1 MTTGVLLLNF
11 GEPEET
17 TRDAVVPYLERI
29 FMSNMEME
37 DIDDEDEARERAHE
51 LAEKRA
57 PGLLAEYD
65 EMGPSPLKPQAR
77 EQADALVDELD
88 ERGFDAH
95 VYNGMQYTE
104 PFVRDALKEAR
115 DDGVEKLVALPVYPL
130 CGRTT
135 TVESLEM
142 AEDALEGFDWSPEY
156 TEITGWHEHP
166 DYVELRAE
174 NLAGFIEDEGVSM
187 GDDGDAELLFSAHG
201 TPTKYLEGDL
211 ASRYDKYVE
220 EFCDW
225 MARRIGVDDYLL
237 GYQTHENRGVSWT
250 EPDTEDVIEE
260 VEADHVVVEPVSF
273 MREQSETLSELDI
286 ELREDCDELGVEL
299 HRVPVPHDSPRF
311 PGVLADLVEP
321 VLGDQSLADYGM
333 GQCRCKET
341 EGTYCYG
348 PAY

>member
-1 MTTGVLLLNF
+1 MTIGVLLLNF

-29 FMSNMEME
+29 FLSNMEME
-37 DIDDEDEARERAHE
+37 DIDDEEAARGRARE

-57 PGLLAEYD
+57 PGLLAEYE
-65 EMGPSPLKPQAR
+65 EMGPSPLKQQAR
-77 EQADALVDELD
+77 EQADALGDELA
-88 ERGFDAH
+88 ERGYDVE

-104 PFVRDALKEAR
+104 PFVADALEEAR
-115 DDGVEKLVALPVYPL
+115 DDGVDEVVALPVYPL

-142 AEDALEGFDWSPEY
+142 TEDALEELDWSPEY
-156 TEITGWHEHP
+156 TELTGWHEHP
-166 DYVELRAE
+166 EYVEMRAE
-174 NLAGFIEDEGVSM
+174 NLGNFIEDEGIEV
-187 GDDGDAELLFSAHG
+187 GENAEMLFSAHG

-211 ASRYDKYVE
+211 GFRYDEYVE
-220 EFCDW
+220 EFCEW
-225 MARRIGVDDYLL
+225 TATHLGVEDYLL
-237 GYQTHENRGVSWT
+237 GFQNHQNRGVEWT
-250 EPDTEDVIEE
+250 EPETEEVIEE
-260 VEADHVVVEPVSF
+260 VDADHVVVEPVSF

-286 ELREDCDELGVEL
+286 ELREECEELGIEL
-299 HRVPVPHDSPRF
+299 HRAPIPHDDPRF

-321 VLGDQSLADYGM
+321 VIADEDLSEWGM

>member
-29 FMSNMEME
+29 FLSNMEME
-37 DIDDEDEARERAHE
+37 DIDDEEAARERARG

-57 PGLLAEYD
+57 PGLLAEYE
-65 EMGPSPLKPQAR
+65 EMGPSPLKQQAR
-77 EQADALVDELD
+77 EQADALGDELT
-88 ERGFDAH
+88 ERGYD
-95 VYNGMQYTE
+95 VEIYNGMQYTE
-104 PFVRDALKEAR
+104 PFVADALEEAR
-115 DDGVEKLVALPVYPL
+115 DDGVDEIVALPVYPL

-135 TVESLEM
+135 TVEALEM
-142 AEDALEGFDWSPEY
+142 TEDALEELDWSPEY
-156 TEITGWHEHP
+156 TEVTGWHEHP
-166 DYVELRAE
+166 EYVELRAE
-174 NLAGFIEDEGVSM
+174 NLEGFVDDEGVDI
-187 GDDGDAELLFSAHG
+187 GENAELLFSAHG

-211 ASRYDKYVE
+211 AFRYDEYVE

-225 MARRIGVDDYLL
+225 TATRLGVEDYLL
-237 GYQTHENRGVSWT
+237 GYQNHENRGVEWT
-250 EPDTEDVIEE
+250 EPETEDVIEE

-286 ELREDCDELGVEL
+286 ELREECEELGVEL
-299 HRVPVPHDSPRF
+299 HRAPIPHDDPRF
-311 PGVLADLVEP
+311 AGVLADLVEP
-321 VLGDQSLADYGM
+321 IIAEEDLNDWGM

>member
-29 FMSNMEME
+29 FLSNMEME
-37 DIDDEDEARERAHE
+37 DIDDEEAARERARE

-57 PGLLAEYD
+57 PGLLAEYE
-65 EMGPSPLKPQAR
+65 EMGPSPLKQQAR
-77 EQADALVDELD
+77 EQADALGDELA
-88 ERGFDAH
+88 ERGYD
-95 VYNGMQYTE
+95 VEIYNGMQYTD

-115 DDGVEKLVALPVYPL
+115 DDGVDELVALPVYPL

-142 AEDALEGFDWSPEY
+142 TEDALEELDWSPDY
-156 TEITGWHEHP
+156 TEVTGWHEHP
-166 DYVELRAE
+166 HYVELRAD
-174 NLAGFIEDEGVSM
+174 NLAEFVEDEDVEIGA
-187 GDDGDAELLFSAHG
+187 DAELLFSAHG

-211 ASRYDKYVE
+211 ASRYDEYVE

-225 MARRIGVDDYLL
+225 IATRLGVEDYLL
-237 GYQTHENRGVSWT
+237 GFQNHENRGVEWT
-250 EPDTEDVIEE
+250 EPDTEEVIEE
-260 VEADHVVVEPVSF
+260 VDASHVVVEPVSF

-286 ELREDCDELGVEL
+286 ELREECEELGVEL
-299 HRVPVPHDSPRF
+299 HRAPIPYDDPRF

-321 VLGDQSLADYGM
+321 VIADEDFDDWGM

>member
-29 FMSNMEME
+29 FLSNMEME
-37 DIDDEDEARERAHE
+37 DIDDEEAARERARE

-57 PGLLAEYD
+57 PSLLAEYD
-65 EMGPSPLKPQAR
+65 EMGPSPLKQQAR
-77 EQADALVDELD
+77 EQADALGDELD
-88 ERGFDAH
+88 GRGYD
-95 VYNGMQYTE
+95 VEIYNGMQYTD
-104 PFVRDALKEAR
+104 PFIRDALEEAR
-115 DDGVEKLVALPVYPL
+115 DDGVDEVVALPVYPL

-142 AEDALEGFDWSPEY
+142 AEEALEELDWSPEY

-166 DYVELRAE
+166 DYVKMRAE
-174 NLAGFIEDEGVSM
+174 NLAEFIEDEGVEI
-187 GDDGDAELLFSAHG
+187 GEDAELLFSAHG

-211 ASRYDKYVE
+211 GFRYDEYVE

-225 MARRIGVDDYLL
+225 MADRLGVDDYLL
-237 GYQTHENRGVSWT
+237 GYQNHENRGVDWT

-260 VEADHVVVEPVSF
+260 VKADHVVVEPLSF

-286 ELREDCDELGVEL
+286 ELREECEEFGVEL
-299 HRVPVPHDSPRF
+299 HRVPIPHDDPRF
-311 PGVLADLVEP
+311 PDVLADLVEP
-321 VLGDQSLADYGM
+321 IVADEPLDEWGM

-341 EGTYCYG
+341 DGTYCYG

>member
-37 DIDDEDEARERAHE
+37 DIDNEEKARERARE

-57 PGLLAEYD
+57 PGLLAEYE
-65 EMGPSPLKPQAR
+65 EMGPSPLIPQAR
-77 EQADALVDELD
+77 AQADALAGELA
-88 ERGFDAH
+88 ERGFDAE

-104 PFVRDALKEAR
+104 PFVDEALREAR
-115 DDGVEKLVALPVYPL
+115 DDGVDELVALPVYPL

-142 AEDALEGFDWSPEY
+142 AEEALGDLDWSPEY
-156 TEITGWHEHP
+156 TEVTGWHEHP
-166 DYVELRAE
+166 EYVELRAE
-174 NLAGFIEDEGVSM
+174 NLAEFIEDEGV
-187 GDDGDAELLFSAHG
+187 DVAEEGDADLLFSAHG

-211 ASRYDKYVE
+211 AFRYDGYVE

-225 MARRIGVDDYLL
+225 MARRLGVDEYLL
-237 GYQTHENRGVSWT
+237 GFQNHENRDVDWT

-286 ELREDCDELGVEL
+286 ELREECEEMGVEL
-299 HRVPVPHDSPRF
+299 HRVPIPHDDERF
-311 PGVLADLVEP
+311 HGVLADLVEP
-321 VLGDQSLADYGM
+321 LITDEPLDDWGM

-341 EGTYCYG
+341 DGTYCYG

>member
-17 TRDAVVPYLERI
+17 TREAVVPYLERI
-29 FMSNMEME
+29 FLSNMEME
-37 DIDDEDEARERAHE
+37 DIDDEEAARERARE

-57 PGLLAEYD
+57 PGLLAEYE
-65 EMGPSPLKPQAR
+65 EMGPSPLKQQAR
-77 EQADALVDELD
+77 EQADALADELGG
-88 ERGFDAH
+88 RGYD
-95 VYNGMQYTE
+95 VEIYNGMQYTD
-104 PFVRDALKEAR
+104 PFVREALEEAR
-115 DDGVEKLVALPVYPL
+115 DDGVEELVALPVYPL

-142 AEDALEGFDWSPEY
+142 TEEALEELDWSPEY

-166 DYVELRAE
+166 DYVELRAD
-174 NLAGFIEDEGVSM
+174 NLAEFIDDEGVEI
-187 GDDGDAELLFSAHG
+187 GENAELLFSAHG

-211 ASRYDKYVE
+211 GFRYDDYVG

-225 MARRIGVDDYLL
+225 MADRLGVDDYLL
-237 GYQTHENRGVSWT
+237 GYQNHENRGVDWT

-260 VEADHVVVEPVSF
+260 VEAPHVVVEPLSF

-286 ELREDCDELGVEL
+286 ELDEECEELGVEL
-299 HRVPVPHDSPRF
+299 HRVPIPHDDPRF

-321 VLGDQSLADYGM
+321 VIDDEPLEDWGM

>member
-29 FMSNMEME
+29 FLSNMEME
-37 DIDDEDEARERAHE
+37 DIDDEEAAKERARE

-57 PGLLAEYD
+57 PGLLAEYE
-65 EMGPSPLKPQAR
+65 EMGPSPLKGQAR
-77 EQADALVDELD
+77 EQADALGDELA
-88 ERGFDAH
+88 ERGYDTQ
-95 VYNGMQYTE
+95 VYNGMQYTD
-104 PFVRDALKEAR
+104 PFVADALEEAR
-115 DDGVEKLVALPVYPL
+115 DDGVEEVVALPVYPL

-142 AEDALEGFDWSPEY
+142 TEDALEELDWSPEY
-156 TEITGWHEHP
+156 TELTGWHEHP
-166 DYVELRAE
+166 DYVEMRAD
-174 NLAGFIEDEGVSM
+174 NLAEFLENEGVEI
-187 GDDGDAELLFSAHG
+187 GDDAELLFSAHG

-211 ASRYDKYVE
+211 ASRYDEYVE

-225 MARRIGVDDYLL
+225 VATRLGVEDYLL
-237 GYQTHENRGVSWT
+237 GYQNHENRGVEWT
-250 EPDTEDVIEE
+250 EPETEDVIEE
-260 VEADHVVVEPVSF
+260 VEADHIIVEPVSF

-286 ELREDCDELGVEL
+286 ELREECEDLGVEL
-299 HRVPVPHDSPRF
+299 HRAPIPHDDPRF
-311 PGVLADLVEP
+311 AGVLADLIEP
-321 VLGDQSLADYGM
+321 IIADEDLDDWGM

>member
-29 FMSNMEME
+29 FLSNMEME
-37 DIDDEDEARERAHE
+37 DIDDEEAARERARG

-57 PGLLAEYD
+57 PGLLAEYE
-65 EMGPSPLKPQAR
+65 EMGPSPLKQQAR
-77 EQADALVDELD
+77 EQADALGDELT
-88 ERGFDAH
+88 ERGYD
-95 VYNGMQYTE
+95 VEIYNGMQYTE
-104 PFVRDALKEAR
+104 PFVADALREAR
-115 DDGVEKLVALPVYPL
+115 EDGVDEIVALPVYPL

-135 TVESLEM
+135 TVEALEM
-142 AEDALEGFDWSPEY
+142 TEDALEELDWSPEY
-156 TEITGWHEHP
+156 TEVTGWHEHP

-174 NLAGFIEDEGVSM
+174 NLEEFVDDEGVEI
-187 GDDGDAELLFSAHG
+187 GENVELLFSAHG

-211 ASRYDKYVE
+211 AFRYDEYVE

-225 MARRIGVDDYLL
+225 TATHLGVEDYLL
-237 GYQTHENRGVSWT
+237 GYQNHENRGVEWT
-250 EPDTEDVIEE
+250 EPETEEVIEE

-286 ELREDCDELGVEL
+286 ELREECEELGVEL
-299 HRVPVPHDSPRF
+299 HRTPIPHDDPRF
-311 PGVLADLVEP
+311 AGVLADLVEP
-321 VLGDQSLADYGM
+321 IIAEEDLDDWGM

>member
-1 MTTGVLLLNF
+1 MTEGVLLLNF
-11 GEPEET
+11 GEPEEA
-17 TRDAVVPYLERI
+17 TREAVVPYLERI

-37 DIDDEDEARERAHE
+37 DIDDEEAARERAKE
-51 LAEKRA
+51 LAQRRA
-57 PGLLAEYD
+57 PGLLEEYE
-65 EMGPSPLKPQAR
+65 EMGASPLIPQAR
-77 EQADALVDELD
+77 EQAEMLADELAD
-88 ERGFDAH
+88 RGFDAN

-104 PFVRDALKEAR
+104 PFVSEALEEAR
-115 DDGVEKLVALPVYPL
+115 GDGVEELVALPVYPL

-142 AEDALEGFDWSPEY
+142 TGEALDDMDWSPEY
-156 TEITGWHEHP
+156 TEVTGWHEHP

-174 NLAGFIEDEGVSM
+174 NIEEFVDESGLDL
-187 GDDGDAELLFSAHG
+187 GENAELVFSAHG
-201 TPTKYLEGDL
+201 TPTEYLEQG
-211 ASRYDKYVE
+211 SRYDEYVE

-225 MARRIGVDDYLL
+225 MAERVGVDDYLL
-237 GYQTHENRGVSWT
+237 GYQNHENRGVPWT
-250 EPDTEDVIEE
+250 EPETEEVIEE
-260 VEADHVVVEPVSF
+260 VEQPHAVVEPLSF

-286 ELREDCDELGVEL
+286 ELAEECEELGIQM
-299 HRVPVPHDSPRF
+299 HRVPIPYDDPRF

-321 VLGDQSLADYGM
+321 VLADEDLGDWGM

>member
-17 TRDAVVPYLERI
+17 TREAVVPYLERI
-29 FMSNMEME
+29 FLSNMEME
-37 DIDDEDEARERAHE
+37 DIEDEEKARQRARE

-65 EMGPSPLKPQAR
+65 EMGPSPLKQQAR
-77 EQADALVDELD
+77 EQADALGDELT
-88 ERGFDAH
+88 ERGYD
-95 VYNGMQYTE
+95 VEIYNGMQYTD
-104 PFVRDALKEAR
+104 PFVRDALREAR
-115 DDGVEKLVALPVYPL
+115 DDGVEEIVALPVYPL

-135 TVESLEM
+135 TVEALEM
-142 AEDALEGFDWSPEY
+142 TEDALEELDWSPEY
-156 TEITGWHEHP
+156 TEVTGWHEHP
-166 DYVELRAE
+166 DYVELRAD
-174 NLAGFIEDEGVSM
+174 NLEEFVEEEDIEIGE
-187 GDDGDAELLFSAHG
+187 DAELLFSAHG

-211 ASRYDKYVE
+211 GFRYDGYVE

-225 MARRIGVDDYLL
+225 TATRLGVEEYLL
-237 GYQTHENRGVSWT
+237 GYQNHENRGVEWT
-250 EPDTEDVIEE
+250 EPETEDVIEK
-260 VEADHVVVEPVSF
+260 VEADHAVVEPVSF

-286 ELREDCDELGVEL
+286 ELREECEEFGVEL
-299 HRVPVPHDSPRF
+299 HRTPIPHDDPRF
-311 PGVLADLVEP
+311 AGVLADLVEP
-321 VLGDQSLADYGM
+321 IIAEEDLDDWGM

>member
-29 FMSNMEME
+29 FLSNMEME
-37 DIDDEDEARERAHE
+37 DIDDEEAARERARE

-57 PGLLAEYD
+57 PSLLAEYD
-65 EMGPSPLKPQAR
+65 EMGPSPLKQQAR
-77 EQADALVDELD
+77 EQADALGDELD
-88 ERGFDAH
+88 GRGYD
-95 VYNGMQYTE
+95 VEIYNGMQYTD
-104 PFVRDALKEAR
+104 PFIRDALEEAR
-115 DDGVEKLVALPVYPL
+115 DDGVDEVVALPVYPL

-142 AEDALEGFDWSPEY
+142 AEEALEELDWSPEY

-166 DYVELRAE
+166 DYVEMRAE
-174 NLAGFIEDEGVSM
+174 NLAEFIEDEGVEI
-187 GDDGDAELLFSAHG
+187 GEDAELLFSAHG

-211 ASRYDKYVE
+211 GFRYDEYVE

-225 MARRIGVDDYLL
+225 MADRLGVDDYLL
-237 GYQTHENRGVSWT
+237 GYQNHENRGVDWT

-260 VEADHVVVEPVSF
+260 VKADHVVVEPLSF

-286 ELREDCDELGVEL
+286 ELREECEEFGVEL
-299 HRVPVPHDSPRF
+299 HRVPIPHDDPRF
-311 PGVLADLVEP
+311 PDVLADLVEP
-321 VLGDQSLADYGM
+321 IVADEPLDEWGM

-341 EGTYCYG
+341 DGTYCYG

>member
-29 FMSNMEME
+29 FLSNMEME
-37 DIDDEDEARERAHE
+37 DIDDEDAAKERARG

-57 PGLLAEYD
+57 PGLLEEYE
-65 EMGPSPLKPQAR
+65 EMGPSPLKQQAR
-77 EQADALVDELD
+77 EQADALGDELT
-88 ERGFDAH
+88 ERGYDVR
-95 VYNGMQYTE
+95 VYNGMQYTK
-104 PFVRDALKEAR
+104 PFVADVLEEAR
-115 DDGVEKLVALPVYPL
+115 DDGVDELVALPVYPL

-135 TVESLEM
+135 TVEALEM
-142 AEDALEGFDWSPEY
+142 TEDALEELDWDPEY
-156 TEITGWHEHP
+156 TEVTGWHEHP
-166 DYVELRAE
+166 EYVEMRAE
-174 NLAGFIEDEGVSM
+174 NLGNFIEDEGIEVGEDTEM
-187 GDDGDAELLFSAHG
+187 LFSAHG

-211 ASRYDKYVE
+211 AFRYDGYVE

-225 MARRIGVDDYLL
+225 TATRLGIEDYLL
-237 GYQTHENRGVSWT
+237 GYQNHENRGVEWT
-250 EPDTEDVIEE
+250 EPETEEVIEE
-260 VEADHVVVEPVSF
+260 VDADHVVVEPVSF

-286 ELREDCDELGVEL
+286 ELREECEELGIEL
-299 HRVPVPHDSPRF
+299 HRAPIPHDDPRF
-311 PGVLADLVEP
+311 AGVLADLVEP
-321 VLGDQSLADYGM
+321 IIADEDLGEWGM

>member
-29 FMSNMEME
+29 FLSNMEME
-37 DIDDEDEARERAHE
+37 DIDDEEAARERARG

-57 PGLLAEYD
+57 PGLLAEYE
-65 EMGPSPLKPQAR
+65 EMGPSPLKQQAR
-77 EQADALVDELD
+77 EQADALGDELT
-88 ERGFDAH
+88 ERGYD
-95 VYNGMQYTE
+95 VEIYNGMQYTE
-104 PFVRDALKEAR
+104 PFVADALEEAR
-115 DDGVEKLVALPVYPL
+115 DDGVDEIVALPVYPL

-135 TVESLEM
+135 TVEALEM
-142 AEDALEGFDWSPEY
+142 TEDALEEFDWSPEY
-156 TEITGWHEHP
+156 TEVTGWHEHP
-166 DYVELRAE
+166 DYVDLRAE
-174 NLAGFIEDEGVSM
+174 NLEEFVESEGVEI
-187 GDDGDAELLFSAHG
+187 GENAELLFSAHG

-211 ASRYDKYVE
+211 AFRYDEYVE

-225 MARRIGVDDYLL
+225 TATRLGVEDYLL
-237 GYQTHENRGVSWT
+237 GYQNHENRGVEWT
-250 EPDTEDVIEE
+250 EPETEEVIEE

-286 ELREDCDELGVEL
+286 ELREECEELGIEL
-299 HRVPVPHDSPRF
+299 HRAPIPHDDPRF
-311 PGVLADLVEP
+311 AGVLADLVEP
-321 VLGDQSLADYGM
+321 IIGDEDLGDWGM
-333 GQCRCKET
+333 GQCRCKDT

>member
-29 FMSNMEME
+29 FLSNMEME
-37 DIDDEDEARERAHE
+37 DIDDEEAARERARG

-57 PGLLAEYD
+57 PGLLAEYE
-65 EMGPSPLKPQAR
+65 EMGPSPLKQQAR
-77 EQADALVDELD
+77 EQADALGDELT
-88 ERGFDAH
+88 ERGYD
-95 VYNGMQYTE
+95 VEIYNGMQYTE
-104 PFVRDALKEAR
+104 PFVADALEEAR
-115 DDGVEKLVALPVYPL
+115 DDGVDEIVALPVYPL

-135 TVESLEM
+135 TVEALEM
-142 AEDALEGFDWSPEY
+142 TEDALEELDWSPEY
-156 TEITGWHEHP
+156 TEVTGWHEHP

-174 NLAGFIEDEGVSM
+174 NLEEFVDDEGVEI
-187 GDDGDAELLFSAHG
+187 GENAELLFSAHG

-211 ASRYDKYVE
+211 AFRYDEYVE

-225 MARRIGVDDYLL
+225 TATRLGVEEYLL
-237 GYQTHENRGVSWT
+237 GYQNHENRGVEWT
-250 EPDTEDVIEE
+250 EPETEEVIEE

-286 ELREDCDELGVEL
+286 ELREECEELGVEL
-299 HRVPVPHDSPRF
+299 HRVPIPHDDLRF
-311 PGVLADLVEP
+311 AGVLADLVEP
-321 VLGDQSLADYGM
+321 IIAEEDLDDWGM

>member
-37 DIDDEDEARERAHE
+37 EIDDEEKARERAHE

-65 EMGPSPLKPQAR
+65 EMGPSPLIPQAR
-77 EQADALVDELD
+77 AQADALAAELA
-88 ERGFDAH
+88 ERGFDAE

-104 PFVRDALKEAR
+104 PFVDEALREAR
-115 DDGVEKLVALPVYPL
+115 DDGVDEIVALPVYPL

-135 TVESLEM
+135 TVEALEM
-142 AEDALEGFDWSPEY
+142 AEEALDELDWSPDY
-156 TEITGWHEHP
+156 TEVTGWHEHP

-174 NLAGFIEDEGVSM
+174 NLAEFVDDEGVEF
-187 GDDGDAELLFSAHG
+187 GEDGNADLLFSAHG

-211 ASRYDKYVE
+211 GFRYDEYVE

-225 MARRIGVDDYLL
+225 MAHRLGVDDYLL
-237 GYQTHENRGVSWT
+237 GYQNHENRGVDWT

-286 ELREDCDELGVEL
+286 ELREDCAEMGVEL
-299 HRVPVPHDSPRF
+299 HRVPIPHDDDRF
-311 PGVLADLVEP
+311 PSVLADLVQPLITDEP
-321 VLGDQSLADYGM
+321 LDDWGM
-333 GQCRCKET
+333 GGCRCKET

>member
-17 TRDAVVPYLERI
+17 TREAVVPYLERI
-29 FMSNMEME
+29 FLSNMEME
-37 DIDDEDEARERAHE
+37 DIEDEEAARERARE

-57 PGLLAEYD
+57 PGLLAEYE
-65 EMGPSPLKPQAR
+65 EMGPSPLKKQAR
-77 EQADALVDELD
+77 AQADALADELGG
-88 ERGFDAH
+88 RGYD
-95 VYNGMQYTE
+95 VEIYNGMQYTQ
-104 PFVRDALKEAR
+104 PFVRDALREAR
-115 DDGVEKLVALPVYPL
+115 DDGVEELVALPVYPL

-142 AEDALEGFDWSPEY
+142 TEEALEELDWSPEY
-156 TEITGWHEHP
+156 TEVTGWHEHP
-166 DYVELRAE
+166 DYVELRAD
-174 NLAGFIEDEGVSM
+174 NLADFIDDEGVEI
-187 GDDGDAELLFSAHG
+187 GEDAELLFSAHG

-211 ASRYDKYVE
+211 GHRYDDYVE

-225 MARRIGVDDYLL
+225 MADRLGVDNYLL
-237 GYQTHENRGVSWT
+237 GYQNHENRGVDWT

-260 VEADHVVVEPVSF
+260 VDAPHVVVEPVSF

-286 ELREDCDELGVEL
+286 ELDEECDELGVEL
-299 HRVPVPHDSPRF
+299 HRVPIPHDDRRF

-321 VLGDQSLADYGM
+321 IVADEPLDDWGM

-341 EGTYCYG
+341 EATYCYG

>member
-17 TRDAVVPYLERI
+17 TREAVVPYLQRI

-37 DIDDEDEARERAHE
+37 DIDDEDEARERARE

-57 PGLLAEYD
+57 PGLLAEYE
-65 EMGPSPLKPQAR
+65 EMGPSPLIPQAR
-77 EQADALVDELD
+77 AQADVLSEELSD
-88 ERGFDAH
+88 RGFDAE

-104 PFVRDALKEAR
+104 PFVRDALREAR
-115 DDGVEKLVALPVYPL
+115 DDGVEELVALPVYPL

-142 AEDALEGFDWSPEY
+142 AEEAIEELDWSPEY
-156 TEITGWHEHP
+156 TEVTGWHEHP
-166 DYVELRAE
+166 DYVELRAQNIAE
-174 NLAGFIEDEGVSM
+174 FIEEECVEV
-187 GDDGDAELLFSAHG
+187 GDNAEMLFSAHG

-211 ASRYDKYVE
+211 AFRYDEYVE

-225 MARRIGVDDYLL
+225 MANRIGIEEYLL
-237 GYQTHENRGVSWT
+237 GYQNHENRGVDWT
-250 EPDTEDVIEE
+250 EPDTEDVIEQ

-286 ELREDCDELGVEL
+286 ELREECEELGVEL
-299 HRVPVPHDSPRF
+299 HRVPIPHDDERF
-311 PGVLADLVEP
+311 PSVLADLVEP
-321 VLGDQSLADYGM
+321 LLTDDDLADWGM